1 MFCFLRYNQVE
12 LLLRRKKTLAMNR
25 KEMRIVKPVGVIIA
39 VIIPMNRLVSA
50 QNVTVIPIPSKFL
63 EVWVHFSFFN
73 CAF

>member
-63 EVWVHFSFFN
+63 GVWVHFSIFN